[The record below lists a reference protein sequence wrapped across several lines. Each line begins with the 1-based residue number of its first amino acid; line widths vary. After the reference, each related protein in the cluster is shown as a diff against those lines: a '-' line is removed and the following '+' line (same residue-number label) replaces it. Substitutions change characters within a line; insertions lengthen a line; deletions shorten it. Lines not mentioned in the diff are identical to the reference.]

1 MSKRLALAAILA
13 LSVLAAQAQAQEQ
26 RTIRIAMDATYPPF
40 ESLDPSGQIVGFE
53 KDIGEA
59 LCERMNAKCEF
70 INQAWDGIIPGLLAN
85 KYDAILSSMS
95 ITEERKQQVDFTDK
109 IYQTPAAIVV
119 PKDSELQGTSAEALA
134 GVAIG
139 AQTSTTHANYVQEKL
154 PEAELKV
161 YPSPDEYK
169 LDLSS
174 GRLDAAMDDI
184 VVLEQWV
191 NSEEGACCKIL
202 GTVETD
208 PVIHGEGAGIAVR
221 KEDTELKEMFNKAIA
236 EIRADGTY
244 DEIAKK
250 YFSFD
255 VYGS

>member
-13 LSVLAAQAQAQEQ
+13 LSALAAQAQAQEQ

-59 LCERMNAKCEF
+59 LCERMNARCEF